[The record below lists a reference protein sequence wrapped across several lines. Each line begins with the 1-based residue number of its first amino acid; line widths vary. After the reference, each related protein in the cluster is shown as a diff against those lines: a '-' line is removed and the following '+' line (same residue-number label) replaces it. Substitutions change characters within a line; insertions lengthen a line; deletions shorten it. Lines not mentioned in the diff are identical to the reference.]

1 MPSAMPS
8 ACATAPVSTMLS
20 PQAPP
25 GRARWSA
32 QPWRSGRSS
41 PRPPGCRRRADP
53 AVCECRWV
61 LDRSR
66 KELSRARARA
76 PQAGRRNDLLSSGN
90 GEHSLGAVAYWTGSR
105 GRELAE
111 EATSL
116 APARA
121 ARAHRRQIAHAPAL
135 PGASLIERSGR
146 RTSSSTIP
154 GSALGPVLRSRL
166 VEPVHPIK
174 STVAGARIVAHPPCQ
189 PPG

>member
-1 MPSAMPS
+1 VVGADRGG
-8 ACATAPVSTMLS
+8 AAVH
-20 PQAPP
+20 PP
-25 GRARWSA
+25 D
-32 QPWRSGRSS
+32 PH
-41 PRPPGCRRRADP
+41 GCRRRADP

-90 GEHSLGAVAYWTGSR
+90 VEHSLGAVACWTGSR

-146 RTSSSTIP
+146 RTSSSTMPRIRSWACLEIEARRARP
-154 GSALGPVLRSRL
+154 SDQEHRSGGSDRRTPTMSATWVTARHSSTDLRL
-166 VEPVHPIK
+166 
-174 STVAGARIVAHPPCQ
+174 
-189 PPG
+189 